1 MSDRVVLLERFPQE
15 HIAVLTFDRPPLN
28 AIDEQVVTELA
39 EATAE
44 LADDDATRAVLVRSA
59 LDGVFMAGA
68 DVNEFERI
76 AQAGTASVPG
86 TRRSGVEVPG
96 SDSVSAIDRAL
107 LAQQVFNGFAE
118 LPQPTVAAINGHALG
133 GGLELALACDFRF
146 AARAEG
152 ALIGLPE
159 VRLGLLPG
167 AGGTQRLTWIVGPAR
182 ATELIMK
189 GLQLS
194 PEEAAGEGIVQ
205 FLVEP
210 EELESKARDYTV
222 RLARQAPIALRG
234 IKRAI
239 RAAASPEGF
248 SVEADAFREVL
259 ASDDAQTGV
268 KSFLDGERP
277 TFSGH

>member
-1 MSDRVVLLERFPQE
+1 MPDRVLFLERFPDE
-15 HIAVLTFDRPPLN
+15 NIAVLTFDRPPLN

-44 LADDDATRAVLVRSA
+44 LSADESTRAVLVRSA
-59 LDGVFMAGA
+59 LEGVFMAGA
-68 DVNEFERI
+68 DVNEFARI
-76 AQAGTASVPG
+76 AEEGA
-86 TRRSGVEVPG
+86 
-96 SDSVSAIDRAL
+96 DRAL
-107 LAQQVFNGFAE
+107 LAQQVFTGFAE

-146 AARAEG
+146 AARVDG

-167 AGGTQRLTWIVGPAR
+167 AGGTQRLTGIVGPAR

-189 GLQLS
+189 GIQLS
-194 PEEAAGEGIVQ
+194 PEAAADDGIVH

-210 EELESKARDYTV
+210 DELEPKARDYTI

-239 RAAASPEGF
+239 RAASTPDGL
-248 SVEADAFREVL
+248 SVEADAFRDVL
-259 ASDDAQTGV
+259 ASHDAQTGV
-268 KSFLDGERP
+268 KAFLDGERA
-277 TFSGH
+277 TFSGT

>member
-1 MSDRVVLLERFPQE
+1 MSDPVVRLERLPDE
-15 HIAVLTFDRPPLN
+15 RIAVLTFDRPPLN

-39 EATAE
+39 AATAE
-44 LADDDATRAVLVRSA
+44 LADDLETRAVLVRSA

-68 DVNEFERI
+68 DITEFQRI
-76 AQAGTASVPG
+76 ADEG
-86 TRRSGVEVPG
+86 
-96 SDSVSAIDRAL
+96 IDRAL
-107 LAQQVFNGFAE
+107 VAQEVFTRFAE

-146 AARAEG
+146 VARADG
-152 ALIGLPE
+152 TLLGLPE
-159 VRLGLLPG
+159 VRLGLIPG
-167 AGGTQRLTWIVGPAR
+167 AGGTQRLTRLVGASR

-194 PEEAAGEGIVQ
+194 PEQAAEAGIVH

-210 EELESKARDYTV
+210 AELEDQARDYTV

-239 RAAASPEGF
+239 RAAWSPEGPA
-248 SVEADAFREVL
+248 VERAAFREAL
-259 ASDDAQTGV
+259 GSEDAKIGV
-268 KSFLDGERP
+268 KAFLEGERAE
-277 TFSGH
+277 FSGS

>member
-1 MSDRVVLLERFPQE
+1 MSDRVVFLERIPGE
-15 HIAVLTFDRPPLN
+15 HIAVLTFERPPLN

-44 LADDDATRAVLVRSA
+44 LATDEGTHAVLVRSA
-59 LDGVFMAGA
+59 LEGVFMAGA
-68 DVNEFERI
+68 DITEFERI
-76 AQAGTASVPG
+76 AEEG
-86 TRRSGVEVPG
+86 
-96 SDSVSAIDRAL
+96 IDRAL
-107 LAQQVFNGFAE
+107 LVQHVFTGLAE

-146 AARAEG
+146 VSRTEG

-167 AGGTQRLTWIVGPAR
+167 AGGTQRLTRLVGPAR

-189 GLQLS
+189 GIRLS
-194 PEEAAGEGIVQ
+194 PEQAAADGIVH

-210 EELESKARDYTV
+210 EELEPKSREYAV

-239 RAAASPEGF
+239 RAASSPDGL
-248 SVEADAFREVL
+248 SVEAEAFAEAL
-259 ASDDAQTGV
+259 ASGDAQVGV
-268 KSFLDGERP
+268 KAFLEGEKP
-277 TFSGH
+277 SFSGT

>member
-1 MSDRVVLLERFPQE
+1 MADRVVLIQRFPNEQ
-15 HIAVLTFDRPPLN
+15 IAVLTLDRPPLN

-44 LADDDATRAVLVRSA
+44 LAADRETRVVLVRSA
-59 LDGVFMAGA
+59 LDGLFMAGA

-76 AQAGTASVPG
+76 AQEGI
-86 TRRSGVEVPG
+86 E
-96 SDSVSAIDRAL
+96 RAL
-107 LAQQVFNGFAE
+107 LAQQVFTGFAE

-152 ALIGLPE
+152 TLIGLPE

-167 AGGTQRLTWIVGPAR
+167 AGGTQRLTRLVGPAR

-194 PEEAAGEGIVQ
+194 PQEAADDGIVH

-210 EELESKARDYTV
+210 DELESKARDYAV
-222 RLARQAPIALRG
+222 RLARQAPIALRC

-239 RAAASPEGF
+239 RAAGSPDGF
-248 SVEADAFREVL
+248 AVEAEAFREVL

-268 KSFLDGERP
+268 RAFLEGERP
-277 TFSGH
+277 TFSGE

>member
-1 MSDRVVLLERFPQE
+1 VVRLERVPDE
-15 HIAVLTFDRPPLN
+15 RIAVLTFERPPLN
-28 AIDEQVVTELA
+28 AIDGQVVTELA

-44 LADDDATRAVLVRSA
+44 LTADGETRAVVVRSA

-68 DVNEFERI
+68 DIREFERV
-76 AQAGTASVPG
+76 AEEG
-86 TRRSGVEVPG
+86 
-96 SDSVSAIDRAL
+96 IDRAL
-107 LAQQVFNGFAE
+107 LAQEVFSRFAE
-118 LPQPTVAAINGHALG
+118 VPQPTVAAINGHALG

-152 ALIGLPE
+152 ALLGLPE

-167 AGGTQRLTWIVGPAR
+167 AGGTQRLTSLVGPAR

-189 GLQLS
+189 GIQLS
-194 PEEAAGEGIVQ
+194 PEQAAADGIVH

-210 EELESKARDYTV
+210 DELETRAREYAV

-239 RAAASPEGF
+239 RAASTPEGLA
-248 SVEADAFREVL
+248 VEGEAFREVL
-259 ASDDAQTGV
+259 SSADAQAGV
-268 KSFLDGERP
+268 RAFLEGERP
-277 TFSGH
+277 TFSGE